1 MSEQPGEPST
11 PGRYEQITYAVTDR
25 VATVTLNRPT
35 ARNGYTLR
43 MAEEISSALRA
54 AEADSAVRVIVLTGA
69 GRDFC
74 VGADLAGAGGAEG
87 QERGF
92 ASSADARTLAEVAA
106 GTYQEP
112 AGLVTREMYAMNKPV
127 IAAVR
132 GAAVG
137 VGSTMLLP
145 ADYRLASVDC
155 RFGFPFSR
163 RGIVPEG
170 ASVWFLPRL
179 VGTGTAL
186 DWLVSGRLVAAD
198 EALRAGLVNSLHE
211 PDKVLEAAY
220 DLAAEL
226 VAHTAP
232 VSVAIIRQM
241 VYRMAWAD
249 SPEQTHRLDSRLVF
263 DTARG
268 ADAVEGV
275 KSFFERREPHFPG
288 RVPEDL
294 PDYLPWCAVEQAR
307 D

>member
-1 MSEQPGEPST
+1 MSEQHSEPST
-11 PGRYEQITYAVTDR
+11 PDPYEQITYAVTDR
-25 VATVTLNRPT
+25 VATVTLNRPE

-43 MAEEISSALRA
+43 MAEEIASALCA
-54 AEADSAVRVIVLTGA
+54 AEADPAVRVVVLTGA
-69 GRDFC
+69 GRNFC
-74 VGADLAGAGGAEG
+74 VGADLAAGEGAEG
-87 QERGF
+87 KERSF
-92 ASSADARTLAEVAA
+92 STSDDERTLAEVAA

-112 AGLVTREMYAMNKPV
+112 AGLVTRVLYAMNKPV

-155 RFGFPFSR
+155 KFGFPFSR

-179 VGTGTAL
+179 VGTGPAL
-186 DWLVSGRLVAAD
+186 DWLVSGRIVAAD
-198 EALRAGLVNSLHE
+198 EALRTGLVNSLHD
-211 PDKVLEAAY
+211 PDKVLDAAY

-232 VSVAIIRQM
+232 VSVALIRQM

-249 SPEQTHRLDSRLVF
+249 SPEETHRLDSRLVF
-263 DTARG
+263 DTLRG
-268 ADAVEGV
+268 PDALEGV
-275 KSFFERREPHFPG
+275 QSFFERREPNFPG

-294 PDYLPWCAVEQAR
+294 PDYLPWRGGEQAR
-307 D
+307 G